1 MKKYA
6 PIAIISIL
14 LVSLLAACSSSEE
27 AAAENEETEQ
37 QPIIVEGPMP
47 IEAEKFAERL
57 DNVEE
62 EKSGSFVFYKGT
74 VNDYPVIV
82 AKTGKG

>member
-1 MKKYA
+1 MRVQKAILFVKERFILMKKYA

-47 IEAEKFAERL
+47 IEAEKVR
-57 DNVEE
+57 
-62 EKSGSFVFYKGT
+62 
-74 VNDYPVIV
+74 
-82 AKTGKG
+82 